1 MKLELK
7 QTLDNLGFETLP
19 MMSEFVRAIKSGNLF
34 GFAMSETKDFQF
46 DYAKKIAKELDSINE
61 YADFITRP
69 LTLSQF
75 VACKDGVPME
85 KPKKED
91 FHLEV
96 TREQGGENEVT
107 TEFREDYFNEA
118 IEEYQKAVDAVIFE
132 GWDRDTERS
141 IMDFHIPN
149 NHTIESFINNGGK
162 LKLK

>member
-1 MKLELK
+1 MKELK

-19 MMSEFVRAIKSGNLF
+19 MMTQFIYDLNEHTYDDDDRFSN
-34 GFAMSETKDFQF
+34 ETLS
-46 DYAKKIAKELDSINE
+46 YRN
-61 YADFITRP
+61 FITQP

-75 VACKDGVPME
+75 VACKNGVPME
-85 KPKKED
+85 EPKKED

-132 GWDRDTERS
+132 GCDDNYPVKTPKPYLRVLLA
-141 IMDFHIPN
+141 HK
-149 NHTIESFINNGGK
+149 TIESFINNGGK

>member
-1 MKLELK
+1 MKIIK
-7 QTLDNLGFETLP
+7 DLGFEALP

-61 YADFITRP
+61 YADFITQP
-69 LTLSQF
+69 FTPSQL
-75 VACKDGVPME
+75 VACKYGVPME
-85 KPKKED
+85 EPKKED

-132 GWDRDTERS
+132 GWRDVWSGEVMNTEGQKIS
-141 IMDFHIPN
+141 LTTVN
-149 NHTIESFINNGGK
+149 TIESFINNGGK

>member
-1 MKLELK
+1 MEELK

-19 MMSEFVRAIKSGNLF
+19 TLNEFRKRISGTILGSWSYEMYMN
-34 GFAMSETKDFQF
+34 G
-46 DYAKKIAKELDSINE
+46 YG
-61 YADFITRP
+61 DFIDQP
-69 LTLSQF
+69 FTLSQL
-75 VACKDGVPME
+75 VPCKDGVPME
-85 KPKKED
+85 EPKKED

-132 GWDRDTERS
+132 MNEDFEINESHTELYYS
-141 IMDFHIPN
+141 PIDFYLNLVNGIQ
-149 NHTIESFINNGGK
+149 TIESFINNGGK